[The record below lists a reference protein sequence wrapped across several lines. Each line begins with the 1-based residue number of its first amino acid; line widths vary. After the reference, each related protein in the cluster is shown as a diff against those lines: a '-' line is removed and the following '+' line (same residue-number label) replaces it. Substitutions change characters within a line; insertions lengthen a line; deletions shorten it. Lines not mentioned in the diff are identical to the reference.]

1 MNFSTDSRFFHI
13 MSRIADCIL
22 LSILWFVFSLPVITA
37 GAATSA
43 LYYCVIKVLR
53 EDQGNT
59 LSHFWKAF
67 RANFKQ
73 STIVTVMAL
82 LAVILVLAVS
92 SSVYTRNPSQQLLT
106 NIYLVDLLALL
117 FGAAWLHYVFSSI
130 AKFQNSLGNIF
141 KNSLVLCLV
150 NFPASAFMALLLAAA
165 VVLTI
170 LNYPRSLGIMLF
182 LPAGYMLLVSFLLE
196 RIYKKYLPQTSEP
209 VSE

>member
-1 MNFSTDSRFFHI
+1 

-73 STIVTVMAL
+73 STIVTVMTL
-82 LAVILVLAVS
+82 LAVFLVITAGS
-92 SSVYTRNPSQQLLT
+92 AVYTRNPSQQMLT
-106 NIYLVDLLALL
+106 NIYLVELLLL
-117 FGAAWLHYVFSSI
+117 FFGISWLHYVFSSI
-130 AKFQNSLGNIF
+130 AKFRNSLGNIL
-141 KNSLVLCLV
+141 KNSLVLCLA
-150 NFPASAFMALLLAAA
+150 NFPASAVMTLLLAAA

-170 LNYPRSLGIMLF
+170 LHYPRSLGVMLF
-182 LPAGYMLLVSFLLE
+182 LPAVYMLLVSFLLE
-196 RIYKKYLPQTSEP
+196 RIYKKYMIKSQ
-209 VSE
+209 

>member
-13 MSRIADCIL
+13 MSRVADCIL

-73 STIVTVMAL
+73 STIVTVMTL
-82 LAVILVLAVS
+82 LAVFLVMAAS
-92 SSVYTRNPSQQLLT
+92 SAVYTRNPSQQLLT
-106 NIYLVDLLALL
+106 NVYLADLLALL
-117 FGAAWLHYVFSSI
+117 FSVAWLHYIFSSI
-130 AKFQNSLGNIF
+130 AKFRNSLGNIL
-141 KNSLVLCLV
+141 KNSLVLCLA
-150 NFPASAFMALLLAAA
+150 NFPTSIFMALLLAAA
-165 VVLTI
+165 LVLTV
-170 LNYPRSLGIMLF
+170 LHYPRSLGSMLF
-182 LPAGYMLLVSFLLE
+182 LPAVYMLLVSFLLE
-196 RIYKKYLPQTSEP
+196 RIYKKYLPQTSES

>member
-1 MNFSTDSRFFHI
+1 M
-13 MSRIADCIL
+13 
-22 LSILWFVFSLPVITA
+22 
-37 GAATSA
+37 
-43 LYYCVIKVLR
+43 
-53 EDQGNT
+53 
-59 LSHFWKAF
+59 
-67 RANFKQ
+67 
-73 STIVTVMAL
+73 
-82 LAVILVLAVS
+82 
-92 SSVYTRNPSQQLLT
+92 
-106 NIYLVDLLALL
+106 DLLALL

-130 AKFQNSLGNIF
+130 AKFQNSLGNIL